1 MLIPTAE
8 VKINPGRRTAN
19 PEHIQE
25 LAKSIAEIGL
35 LNPITIDHRH
45 ILIAGLHRLEAAK
58 LLDWPEIECTVSNLE
73 GLQAELA
80 EIDENFIRS
89 DLSPIE
95 YGELLLRRKSIYE
108 SLYLESKNGGDRKSE
123 KIRAA
128 KCRSDS
134 VKSFVQDTADKL
146 GVAPRTVERQIQTAK
161 NLAPEAKEIIRSAD
175 AKITKKDALKLSRME
190 PEQQKE
196 AASQLVSGEIRSVD
210 DYQSAVPS
218 ESDTSKIETADAPS
232 RQAQEQ
238 PLEEPEPPQA
248 EQPDDQP
255 SFAPPFTLGGRRFA
269 TVAEAIADLK
279 NPDKDCSCTPDG
291 FLAEITAFAQKFQ
304 RDTEWYSSPYYE
316 VVFPDLTLGQVDY
329 LRQQFDSIHAATADL
344 FKKVKGL

>member
-35 LNPITIDHRH
+35 LNPITVDHRH

-89 DLSPIE
+89 DLSPVE
-95 YGELLLRRKSIYE
+95 YGDLLLRRKRIYE
-108 SLYLESKNGGDRKSE
+108 SLYPESKNGGDRKSE

-161 NLAPEAKEIIRSAD
+161 NLAPDAKEIIRSAD

-210 DYQSAVPS
+210 DYQSAAQSEHSPAIAAAGSPSKAAQPS
-218 ESDTSKIETADAPS
+218 EKS
-232 RQAQEQ
+232 
-238 PLEEPEPPQA
+238 EPPQNMRQT
-248 EQPDDQP
+248 ERTQPP
-255 SFAPPFTLGGRRFA
+255 PVPPFTPDGRRFA
-269 TVAEAIADLK
+269 TVAESIADLK
-279 NPDKDCSCTPDG
+279 NLDKDCRCTPDS
-291 FLAEITAFAQKFQ
+291 FLAEITAFTQKFQ

-316 VVFPDLTLGQVDY
+316 VVFPALTPEQVDY

>member
-35 LNPITIDHRH
+35 LNPITIGHRH
-45 ILIAGLHRLEAAK
+45 ILVAGLHRLEAAK
-58 LLDWPEIECTVSNLE
+58 LLDWPEIECTVSSLE
-73 GLQAELA
+73 GLQAKLA

-89 DLSPIE
+89 DLSPVE
-95 YGELLLRRKSIYE
+95 YGDLLLRRKSIYE
-108 SLYLESKNGGDRKSE
+108 SLYPESKNGGDRKSE

-175 AKITKKDALKLSRME
+175 TKISKKDALKLSRME
-190 PEQQKE
+190 PDQQKK
-196 AASQLVSGEIRSVD
+196 AASQLVVKSDRLTIINRQRS
-210 DYQSAVPS
+210 QNTRP
-218 ESDTSKIETADAPS
+218 PS
-232 RQAQEQ
+232 RRQILQQKRRSCPKSQNRRRTCSRQNDHSHHPCRRLHQMAGGLL
-238 PLEEPEPPQA
+238 PL
-248 EQPDDQP
+248 
-255 SFAPPFTLGGRRFA
+255 L
-269 TVAEAIADLK
+269 
-279 NPDKDCSCTPDG
+279 NPLPT
-291 FLAEITAFAQKFQ
+291 
-304 RDTEWYSSPYYE
+304 
-316 VVFPDLTLGQVDY
+316 
-329 LRQQFDSIHAATADL
+329 
-344 FKKVKGL
+344 